1 MSGAAINYLRYTGR
15 KRISDTLSLV
25 AVDWFIIISW
35 NMGLTGR
42 IAVNKI
48 EGRIK
53 HIRKTTIPLQGL
65 KKKTSKEL
73 FGIQQVKIVL
83 ILNNVIR
90 EETLKS

>member
-1 MSGAAINYLRYTGR
+1 MNYLRYTGR
-15 KRISDTLSLV
+15 KRISDNLSLV
-25 AVDWFIIISW
+25 AVHWFIIISW

-48 EGRIK
+48 ESRIK

-65 KKKTSKEL
+65 KKKKTSKGL
-73 FGIQQVKIVL
+73 FGIQKVKIVL
-83 ILNNVIR
+83 ILHNVIR